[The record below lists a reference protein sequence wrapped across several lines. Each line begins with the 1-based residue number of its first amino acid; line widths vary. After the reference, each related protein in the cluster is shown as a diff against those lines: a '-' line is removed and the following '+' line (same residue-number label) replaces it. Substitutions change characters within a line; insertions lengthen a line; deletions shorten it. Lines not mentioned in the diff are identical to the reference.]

1 MSVITGQFHLS
12 PEQKRFFELLNRYPT
27 IAGYWDVD
35 AQQCHEAELN
45 DAMAVLSHGEK
56 IMAQFFCSLW
66 TGNDSAGFGL
76 VEAASTLSPQD
87 RAITTAWLNDPFF
100 P

>member
-1 MSVITGQFHLS
+1 MSVITGQFQLS
-12 PEQKRFFELLNRYPT
+12 PDQKRFFDLINGYPT
-27 IAGYWDVD
+27 IAGYWDVG
-35 AQQCHEAELN
+35 ARECHEAELN

-56 IMAQFFCSLW
+56 IMAQFFCSVW
-66 TGNDSAGFGL
+66 AGNDSAGFGL

-87 RAITTAWLNDPFF
+87 CAISTAWLNEPFF